1 MHFMVLSSATLA
13 GIAIGIVVVIFIAG
27 FVLRE
32 IILGYWILTAIL
44 MIFFLGT
51 IGKAVNGRWT
61 GILIDESN
69 VMRLS
74 RFQIV
79 IWTVIILSAFLA
91 IATTRI
97 YAGDPDPLAITIDW
111 RLWALLG
118 ISSTS
123 LVGTP
128 LILDDKKK
136 KTLKQ
141 DVLDSNV
148 YPLANREGIVFKN
161 QQDRDAKF
169 TDLFEGDES
178 GNEKHIDMSKVQM
191 FFFTIIAALSYI
203 VLLFNLFLSGTML
216 KGLPSLPEGLIAI
229 LAISHG
235 TYLTYKMV
243 DHTPGATK

>member
-1 MHFMVLSSATLA
+1 MVLSSGTLA
-13 GIAIGIVVVIFIAG
+13 GIAIGTVVVIFIAG
-27 FVLRE
+27 FVLHE

-51 IGKAVNGRWT
+51 IGKAINGRWT
-61 GILIDESN
+61 GILIDHDH

-97 YAGDPDPLAITIDW
+97 YAGDPDPLNIAID
-111 RLWALLG
+111 RSLWALLG
-118 ISSTS
+118 ISSAS
-123 LVGTP
+123 LVATP
-128 LILDDKKK
+128 LILDVKKE

-148 YPLANREGIVFKN
+148 YPLENREGIAFKN
-161 QQDRDAKF
+161 QQDSDAKF
-169 TDLFEGDES
+169 TDIFEGDEI
-178 GNEKHIDMSKVQM
+178 GNHKHVDMSKVQM

-203 VLLFNLFLSGTML
+203 VLLFNLFSSGTML
-216 KGLPSLPEGLIAI
+216 TGLPLLPDGLIAI
-229 LAISHG
+229 IAISHG